1 MFSDECRTY
10 ATVVCN
16 TLYSTDN
23 FPISQGEASHKS
35 LLSGAKSLNNLSSQA
50 VVSPHQSTN
59 IIVSQCGPFW
69 GSFFGGI
76 SSKFVPTFLRIS
88 LTGQTK

>member
-1 MFSDECRTY
+1 MFSNECRTN
-10 ATVVCN
+10 ATVCN
-16 TLYSTDN
+16 TLYSGDN
-23 FPISQGEASHKS
+23 FPISQDEASHKS
-35 LLSGAKSLNNLSSQA
+35 LLSGA
-50 VVSPHQSTN
+50 VSPHQSTN
-59 IIVSQCGPFW
+59 IIVSQYGAFW